1 MTAISTYVA
10 AVGTGLMLSDA
21 ASINYRLSTIGLLLL
36 LMASMLP
43 IVSMHAA
50 NWTKRA
56 LGAGQL
62 LSASFGLIAAFATE
76 IQGAVA
82 ALRRWANMP
91 IPCTTL

>member
-21 ASINYRLSTIGLLLL
+21 SSINYGLSTMGVLL
-36 LMASMLP
+36 LMASMLA

-56 LGAGQL
+56 LGAGHL